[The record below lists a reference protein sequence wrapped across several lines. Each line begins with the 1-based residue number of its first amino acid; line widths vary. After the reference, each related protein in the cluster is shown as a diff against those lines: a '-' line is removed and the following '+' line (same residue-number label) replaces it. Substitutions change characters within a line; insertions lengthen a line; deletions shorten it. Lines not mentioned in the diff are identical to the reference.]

1 VTRTVAVTVTHLELP
16 SPGALRPSTLVP
28 KGVQLR
34 LEVAPDAAVVAATM
48 YREIGAAWHWRD
60 RLDWTPADWAEAIHR
75 GGVEVWTLNE
85 NHRTIGYVELEH
97 REDAVDVKLFG
108 LTSAGIGRGLG
119 GWMLTQ
125 AVERA
130 WALGAVR
137 VILNTCTLDGPTALP
152 NYLARGFR
160 VVRVEQQ
167 QRELP
172 T

>member
-1 VTRTVAVTVTHLELP
+1 MTRTVAVTVTHLELP
-16 SPGALRPSTLVP
+16 SQSALRHSTLVP
-28 KGVQLR
+28 TGVTMR
-34 LEVAPDAAVVAATM
+34 LEVEPEAAVIAAAM
-48 YREIGAAWHWRD
+48 YRQIGAAWHWRD

-75 GGVEVWTLNE
+75 HGVEVWTLNE

-97 REDAVDVKLFG
+97 RGDAVDLRLFG
-108 LTSAGIGRGLG
+108 LTSAGMGRGLG
-119 GWMLTQ
+119 GWLLTR

-130 WALGAVR
+130 WALGAAR

-160 VVRVEQQ
+160 VVRVEHQ